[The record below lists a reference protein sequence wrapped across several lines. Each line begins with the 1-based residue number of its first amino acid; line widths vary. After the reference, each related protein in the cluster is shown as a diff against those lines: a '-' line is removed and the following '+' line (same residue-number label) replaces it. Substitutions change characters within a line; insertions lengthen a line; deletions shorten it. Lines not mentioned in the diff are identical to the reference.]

1 LESELA
7 KHKIFTLFDTS
18 KLLNKA
24 RYSEEYKVL
33 KDRRNTDKA
42 ALHDAA
48 AITYVKEKRKK
59 DIYSFEKVNCW
70 FVNNAFFREN
80 QYSYKP
86 NGKQP
91 EIIRADDLLNIL
103 WLSNPQSQVNISD
116 EQIIDIGMSSLISL
130 TLNQSLPKSSIIR
143 ELDDNIHK
151 YADKEIS
158 DSDIIRIATRI
169 TSKQLKD
176 VDKLNQLA
184 ENDKKEFVNR
194 LQQEANK
201 QKETESKRLKML
213 ETAVKELNDRTSNIK
228 VVEQEFIVKE
238 KEKDSEISSLQT
250 KTATQNNEIENLRTK
265 LLDEQN
271 SKRSELREDFYA
283 KKIRKWRFKSWIEVL
298 VSIILIIIPFLY
310 LCYQSNWIGSQIAD
324 TITKFKADFWISI
337 IITVFGFIFSKI
349 SLPTL
354 VGKYRSYSNIENFKK
369 GLKVPVEYKH
379 LDKPSA

>member
-1 LESELA
+1 M
-7 KHKIFTLFDTS
+7 
-18 KLLNKA
+18 
-24 RYSEEYKVL
+24 

-59 DIYSFEKVNCW
+59 DIYAFEKVNCW

-80 QYSYKP
+80 QYSYNP

-116 EQIIDIGMSSLISL
+116 EQIVDIGMSSLISL

-169 TSKQLKD
+169 TSKQLKN
-176 VDKLNQLA
+176 VDELNQLA

-213 ETAVKELNDRTSNIK
+213 ETAVKELNNRTSKIK

-238 KEKDSEISSLQT
+238 KVKDSEISSLQT
-250 KTATQNNEIENLRTK
+250 KTDIQNSEIATLKTK

-271 SKRSELREDFYA
+271 SKRSDLREEFYN
-283 KKIRKWRFKSWIEVL
+283 KKIRKWRLKSWIEVFISVL
-298 VSIILIIIPFLY
+298 FILIPFLY
-310 LCYQSNWIGSQIAD
+310 LCYQSNWIGSEIVN
-324 TITKFKADFWISI
+324 TVTKFQTDFWISAA
-337 IITVFGFIFSKI
+337 ITIFGFIFTKI

-354 VGKYRSYSNIENFKK
+354 VGKYRSHSNIENFKK
-369 GLKVPVEYKH
+369 GLKLPDEYKH
-379 LDKPSA
+379 LEEPSA